1 MSSTKFE
8 KVIFNN
14 LAKQN
19 ITLECLGADK
29 AEEITMFNGEKIK
42 KEKLCKKMTN
52 SCFLKEKNGVNDVG
66 CYQYPENVKS
76 KNPVFFSTDLTI
88 MKKCVRS
95 ALKVVFCAEDV
106 ETKVFPYETF
116 QQTVYF

>member
-29 AEEITMFNGEKIK
+29 AEEITTFDGKKIE
-42 KEKLCKKMTN
+42 KEKVCKKMTN
-52 SCFLKEKNGVNDVG
+52 SCYLNENNDVG
-66 CYQYPENVKS
+66 CYQHPNVKS
-76 KNPVFFSTDLTI
+76 KNLVFF
-88 MKKCVRS
+88 
-95 ALKVVFCAEDV
+95 F
-106 ETKVFPYETF
+106 
-116 QQTVYF
+116 